1 MGDFIQLFT
10 ELKGVLG
17 GAAAVGVSVALY
29 LWSQRGQ
36 RQLDGA
42 NTEANISA
50 IAHWKDVAERSDAA
64 LVAMTTRTDAALAA
78 MTTRA
83 DKFAEERNEAYKQLA
98 RMEGQLAEMSRQ
110 LEAQNLKLETQS
122 KEMQG
127 LRDQVRNLEQIH
139 ATR

>member
-42 NTEANISA
+42 NTVANVSA

-64 LVAMTTRTDAALAA
+64 LVAMTTR
-78 MTTRA
+78 A
-83 DKFAEERNEAYKQLA
+83 DKFAEERNEAFRQLA
-98 RMEGQLAEMSRQ
+98 RMEGQLAEMNRQ

-127 LRDQVRNLEQIH
+127 LRDQVRNLQEQIH
-139 ATR
+139 APR